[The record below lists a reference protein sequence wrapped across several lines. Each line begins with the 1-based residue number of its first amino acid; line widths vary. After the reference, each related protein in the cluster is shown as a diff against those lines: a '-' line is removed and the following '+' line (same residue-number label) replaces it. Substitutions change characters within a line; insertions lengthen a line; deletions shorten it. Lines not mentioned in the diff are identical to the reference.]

1 MRDAVSIGAS
11 KAITTVRNRLAE
23 ELSSLRDEGLQ
34 ISLEEKDYGSITY
47 IGCNLTDDGNSR
59 NAKAIFRYYIAKILA
74 EVIAHDLPLSE
85 IPRIIRVNYAHFS
98 EEEKAEIINRA
109 INLYKSEL
117 YQGNIYKAVRRKNQI
132 ITSLLEYLNLNNEV
146 VLEGF
151 LRFRLK
157 EFCDELSTFVDRA
170 VDSYMVDREYD
181 EFVALLRYFV
191 EIQEPKMPLVHV
203 VIRSNGLYRILDE
216 RKEVVETEYLEG
228 FVVDLVQHQ
237 VDYED
242 LLLSALITLAPREI
256 IIHLDPDSKVAR
268 TVSRVFEGQTAL
280 CQERP
285 AGCPLCSYNG
295 ALTNKE

>member
-1 MRDAVSIGAS
+1 MSDAVSIGAS
-11 KAITTVRNRLAE
+11 TAIATVRDRLSE
-23 ELSSLRDEGLQ
+23 ELSSLQGEGLRV
-34 ISLEEKDYGSITY
+34 SLEERDFGPITY
-47 IGCNLTDDGNSR
+47 IGCNLTDESNSR

-74 EVIAHDLPLSE
+74 EVIAHDLPMSE

-98 EEEKAEIINRA
+98 EAEKTEIINRA

-117 YQGNIYKAVRRKNQI
+117 FQGNIYKTVKRKNQI

-191 EIQEPKMPLVHV
+191 EIQEPKMQLVHV

-216 RKEVVETEYLEG
+216 RNEVVETEYLEG
-228 FVVDLVQHQ
+228 FVVDLVQNQ

-256 IIHLDPDSKVAR
+256 IIHLDPDCKVAK
-268 TVSRVFEGQTAL
+268 TVSRVFEGQTGY
-280 CQERP
+280 CPDRS

-295 ALTNKE
+295 ILPKKE